1 MKVKILIRQYM
12 KMGVQNLM
20 LPVLYRIFRVKPIQK
35 GLIIFADAH
44 HFHVPASMEQL
55 VGEIKHRGNMKVVEF
70 YDDYQQISFFRLLRR
85 MVIFMSYYAK
95 AQYVVICDNFLPAAS
110 CKKRKGTTVIQLW
123 HGCGAFKKFG
133 YDTTGDIP
141 SYYKGNVFKNCDIVT
156 VSAPACV
163 PHFQTAM
170 RLPAKAFRSFGV
182 CRTDKYFEE
191 KYNEDCRKL
200 FDMKYPDAQGKK
212 IVLWAPTFRGSPAD
226 PKLAQYED
234 IQWLARRLGDDVFI
248 IIKVHPLLI
257 KKYPYDNCTLT
268 TDQLLP
274 VADLMITDYSSIFFE
289 YCIYKRP
296 IIFYAPDVEKY
307 GMQRG
312 FYLDYN
318 SLPGVIAKDKRI
330 LEQEVRH
337 ALLQGQQ
344 YDAKAEAFY
353 KKYMC
358 GCDGHV
364 LKRMTD
370 FICGSGE

>member
-1 MKVKILIRQYM
+1 M